1 MNSHNF
7 IVYIINLNQDKD
19 RRAYVEKEL
28 KRVGIDNYS
37 FISAIDGSMLP
48 QNDLD
53 YYNSSNKFWPK
64 MSPGQVGCSMSHVK
78 LYKDFLNTKYDYA
91 LVLEDDISFRNNFN
105 VSLIDDI
112 LFNNFPKNHIILLN
126 EIATFFKKSRFKI
139 SKNFNLVKVI
149 KASCTSSYL
158 IDKYAAEQLIRK
170 NEPIRVFADD
180 FNIFQEIWHIDV
192 YGVDPFIAEQNTKDF
207 DTTIHYQM
215 HVPRSKMKIRS
226 FFKFDYYLILRLI
239 KIKYEFLRIFRKVN
253 SHTKL

>member
-19 RRAYVEKEL
+19 RRVYVEKEL

-215 HVPRSKMKIRS
+215 HIPRSKMKIRS

>member
-215 HVPRSKMKIRS
+215 HIPRSKMKIRS

>member
-19 RRAYVEKEL
+19 RRSYVEKEL

-78 LYKDFLNTKYDYA
+78 LYKDFLDTKYDYA

-215 HVPRSKMKIRS
+215 HIPRSKMKIRS

>member
-7 IVYIINLNQDKD
+7 IVYIVNLNQDKD
-19 RRAYVEKEL
+19 RRSYVEKEL

-53 YYNSSNKFWPK
+53 YYNSKNKFWPK

-139 SKNFNLVKVI
+139 NKNFNLVKVI

-158 IDKYAAEQLIRK
+158 IDKYAAEQLIKK

-215 HVPRSKMKIRS
+215 HIPRSKMKIRS